1 MTSQKHASKATR
13 SGQEGSSR
21 NNPAGDPPM
30 EELEIGMSR
39 YLTRLTEKFRNR
51 KTWERPEPCKVL
63 AFIPGTVQK
72 IMVAEGM
79 EVDEKTPLLI
89 LEAMKM
95 YNELL
100 SPQHGVI
107 EKIHV
112 AEGDRVAK
120 GHLLLEFKRA

>member
-1 MTSQKHASKATR
+1 MSK
-13 SGQEGSSR
+13 
-21 NNPAGDPPM
+21 
-30 EELEIGMSR
+30 
-39 YLTRLTEKFRNR
+39 YLTRLTDKFRNR
-51 KTWERPEPCKVL
+51 KVWERPEPCKVL
-63 AFIPGTVQK
+63 AFIPGTIQK
-72 IMVAEGM
+72 IMVEEGM
-79 EVDEKTPLLI
+79 EVHEKTPLLI

-120 GHLLLEFKRA
+120 GHLLLEFRQV